1 MNLSAAA
8 PSVIGI
14 EIDFVANGRTG
25 RIEDLRLAEPEGL
38 RPATS
43 VERAA
48 LEEGVIEALELTDP
62 NWACRSRY
70 AGTLR
75 VCFTDGSV
83 DLQYAERPAN
93 DSSNCK
99 ELTVAC

>member
-8 PSVIGI
+8 TNAIGM

-25 RIEDLRLAEPEGL
+25 RIEALRLAEQDGV
-38 RPATS
+38 RAATS

-48 LEEGVIEALELTDP
+48 MEEGAIEALELTDP
-62 NWACRSRY
+62 NWACCSRY

-75 VCFTDGSV
+75 VRFTDGSV
-83 DLQYAERPAN
+83 DLQYAESPIHV
-93 DSSNCK
+93 SSNAK